1 VASLPNNEI
10 PNNRFN
16 REKPIGE
23 VLNDLKNELKDF
35 ISTRIQMLQ
44 SEMNEKVGTLK
55 ASAPAIVV
63 GALFAVTAWFMFS
76 LALVFLISMAFEGK
90 PYQYALSFGI
100 VFVVYALIGAVAI
113 SFGMNSIKSRGMTPE
128 RTLRVLKQDQIWM
141 KTEAKTEL

>member
-1 VASLPNNEI
+1 VASLPNNQI
-10 PNNRFN
+10 PNNR
-16 REKPIGE
+16 RERPLGE
-23 VLNDLKNELKDF
+23 VLNDLKIELKDF

-63 GALFAVTAWFMFS
+63 GVLFAVTAWIMFS
-76 LALVFLISMAFEGK
+76 LALVFLLSMAFEGQ

-113 SFGMNSIKSRGMTPE
+113 SFGLNSIKARGMTPE

-141 KTEAKTEL
+141 KTEAKNEL

>member
-1 VASLPNNEI
+1 VASLPNN
-10 PNNRFN
+10 PNDQRTI
-16 REKPIGE
+16 RERPLGE
-23 VLNDLKNELKDF
+23 VLNDLKVELKDF

-44 SEMNEKVGTLK
+44 SEMNDKVGAVK

-63 GALFAVTAWFMFS
+63 GALFAVTAWVLFS
-76 LALVFLISMAFEGK
+76 LALVFLLSMAFEGK

-100 VFVVYALIGAVAI
+100 VFVVYAIIGAVAI
-113 SFGMNSIKSRGMTPE
+113 SFGYNNIKSRGMKPE